1 MPPSVLLLAAPGEET
16 DELFA
21 DLSRREDLCLL
32 RVATP
37 AAATVAVREVPV
49 ALLIAGPDLAA
60 AGLDAV
66 MAQLDAIRPHTP
78 VLALRARRAEEPA
91 GWAARGVGV
100 LRLPLLPG
108 VLSRSVDVVLG
119 MKRTHEKGN

>member
-60 AGLDAV
+60 PGLDAV